1 MKNKVFSNTVCF
13 RSASHLSHEGIHSD
27 LRYLSQKLE
36 TSRENLNTNLK
47 YITYAFFL
55 SHNSFTCF
63 NQNFILLGR
72 GNVAIA
78 L

>member
-47 YITYAFFL
+47 YITCAFFCL
-55 SHNSFTCF
+55 TIVLHVLIKTLFYWGGGML
-63 NQNFILLGR
+63 Q
-72 GNVAIA
+72 
-78 L
+78 